1 MKSFQAIDKI
11 SLRLNK
17 LASNDYQ
24 NIEIWKME
32 EAINKAS
39 QDWVRRQIK
48 GINHLGEGDEET
60 STKVDDLAVLLTTD
74 TFSPVAKDIYCEI
87 SIPDD
92 YRYFKRL
99 TPIVSKDNCS
109 GIFIKSVFVEE
120 ANVDELLLNEMS
132 KPSFQFEE
140 TFHTEHGKNFNI
152 YHNND
157 FNIDKIKL
165 TYYRQPTIITL
176 ENPDYEWE
184 FKDEVC
190 ELLIDE
196 AIKIIAGDTENQF
209 QYQVTDKRIET
220 NN

>member
-24 NIEIWKME
+24 NIDIWKME

-60 STKVDDLAVLLTTD
+60 SARVDDLAVLLKTETLH
-74 TFSPVAKDIYCEI
+74 PRIKDIYCEI
-87 SIPDD
+87 DIPED

-99 TPIVSKDNCS
+99 TPIVSKGNCKD
-109 GIFIKSVFVEE
+109 ILIKSIFVEE
-120 ANVDELLLNEMS
+120 ANVDEYLLNEMT
-132 KPSFQFEE
+132 KPSFEFEE
-140 TFHTEHGKNFNI
+140 TFHTEHGKHFLV
-152 YHNND
+152 YYNND
-157 FNIDKIKL
+157 FDIERVKL
-165 TYYRQPTIITL
+165 TYYKQPDLITL

-196 AIKIIAGDTENQF
+196 AVKIIAGDTENQL
-209 QYQVTDKRIET
+209 QYQITDKRIET